1 MLFVAIFVAIA
12 LAVCAY
18 MLAIAEAAI
27 KLNDED
33 DRSTD
38 GIGFARLIFVGLF
51 GIVVSQSFTP
61 GRFPWWVVAIFSV
74 LIVIGLVFTLQLV
87 GRRIGKSPLGR
98 KVLKILAPIIK
109 SINILFTPLS
119 LPTEET
125 EEFEAE
131 LIESVEE
138 LSETIA
144 REIMVPRIDMATVSD
159 EETLDESMTVFF
171 RHGFSRLPVIGKNL
185 DDIKGVLYI
194 KDVAKLIH
202 ENPSKAASVRAV
214 DLARKAI
221 FVPESKPVDDLL
233 QEMQR
238 SSTHIALIVD
248 EYGGVAGLAT
258 MEDVIEEIVGNI
270 SDEFD
275 NDLPDIEELE
285 DGWIRV
291 SAKLPL
297 FDLGEHFDLE
307 LEDEDVDSVGGL
319 LAKQLGRLPGRAD
332 KIVFSGLEIRVERI
346 EGRRKRVI
354 TAQVRMTEEL
364 IAARAAQEEE
374 NE

>member
-1 MLFVAIFVAIA
+1 MA
-12 LAVCAY
+12 
-18 MLAIAEAAI
+18 
-27 KLNDED
+27 
-33 DRSTD
+33 
-38 GIGFARLIFVGLF
+38 
-51 GIVVSQSFTP
+51 
-61 GRFPWWVVAIFSV
+61 WWVVAILSV
-74 LIVIGLVFTLQLV
+74 LLVTGLVFSLQVV
-87 GRRIGKSPLGR
+87 GRSIGTSQLGR
-98 KVLKILAPIIK
+98 GVLNGLAPVIR

-119 LPTEET
+119 LPTEIT

-138 LSETIA
+138 LSETIS
-144 REIMVPRIDMATVSD
+144 REIMVPRIDMAIISA
-159 EETLDESMTVFF
+159 EQTLDEAMTVFF

-194 KDVAKLIH
+194 KDVARLIH
-202 ENPSKAASVRAV
+202 ENPPKAASVTAV
-214 DLARKAI
+214 DLARKPI
-221 FVPESKPVDDLL
+221 FIPESKPVDDLL

-270 SDEFD
+270 SDEYD
-275 NDLPDIEELE
+275 NELPEIEQLE
-285 DGWIRV
+285 DGWVRV
-291 SAKLPL
+291 SARLSL

-319 LAKQLGRLPGRAD
+319 LAKELGRLPGRAD
-332 KIVFSGLEIRVERI
+332 KIEFSGLEIKVERI

-354 TAQVRMTEEL
+354 TAQVRMAEEL
-364 IAARAAQEEE
+364 LAVRAALQEDKD
-374 NE
+374 

>member
-1 MLFVAIFVAIA
+1 MLLVAIVIA
-12 LAVCAY
+12 LILALCAY
-18 MLAIAEAAI
+18 ILAIAEAAI
-27 KLNDED
+27 RLNDED

-38 GIGFARLIFVGLF
+38 GIAFTRLVFVGVF

-61 GRFPWWVVAIFSV
+61 GRFSWWIVAIFSV
-74 LIVIGLVFTLQLV
+74 LIVTGLVFTLQLV
-87 GRRIGKSPLGR
+87 GRSIGSSQAGLR
-98 KVLKILAPIIK
+98 VLKLLSPIIK
-109 SINILFTPLS
+109 SINILFTPIS

-144 REIMVPRIDMATVSD
+144 REIMVPRIDMATITA
-159 EETLDESMTVFF
+159 EATLDESMTVFF

-185 DDIKGVLYI
+185 DDIRGVLYI

-202 ENPSKAASVRAV
+202 ENPSKAASVTAV

-270 SDEFD
+270 SDEYD
-275 NDLPDIEELE
+275 NDLPEIETLE

-291 SAKLPL
+291 SARLSL

-319 LAKQLGRLPGRAD
+319 LAKELGRLPGRNDEVEFA
-332 KIVFSGLEIRVERI
+332 GLIIKAERI

-354 TAQVRMTEEL
+354 TALVKMTEEL
-364 IAARAAQEEE
+364 ISARRALEDD

>member
-1 MLFVAIFVAIA
+1 MLVIAILLAFVLALLTLL
-12 LAVCAY
+12 LAV
-18 MLAIAEAAI
+18 AEAAI
-27 KLNDED
+27 RLNDED

-38 GIGFARLIFVGLF
+38 GIAFTRMAAVGLF

-61 GRFPWWVVAIFSV
+61 GKYAWWIVAILSV
-74 LIVIGLVFTLQLV
+74 LLVAGLVVLIQIV
-87 GRRIGKSPLGR
+87 GKTIGKSAFGR
-98 KVLKILAPIIK
+98 RVLKSLAPMIK

-119 LPTEET
+119 LPTEVT
-125 EEFEAE
+125 EEFEQE

-138 LSETIA
+138 LSETIS
-144 REIMVPRIDMATVSD
+144 REIMVPRIDMATVSA

-185 DDIKGVLYI
+185 DDVKGVLYI
-194 KDVAKLIH
+194 KDVARLIH
-202 ENPSKAASVRAV
+202 ENPERAV
-214 DLARKAI
+214 QIRAIDIARKPI

-233 QEMQR
+233 QEMQK

-248 EYGGVAGLAT
+248 EYGGIAGLAT

-270 SDEFD
+270 SDEYD
-275 NDLPDIEELE
+275 NDLPEVEELE
-285 DGWIRV
+285 DGWVRV
-291 SAKLPL
+291 SARLSL

-332 KIVFSGLEIRVERI
+332 QIEFSGLEIKVERI

-354 TAQVRMTEEL
+354 TALVRMNEEL
-364 IAARAAQEEE
+364 LAARKAFEVDGE
-374 NE
+374 

>member
-1 MLFVAIFVAIA
+1 MLVIAILLAIVLA
-12 LAVCAY
+12 LVTLLLAV
-18 MLAIAEAAI
+18 AEAAI
-27 KLNDED
+27 RLNDED

-38 GIGFARLIFVGLF
+38 GIAFTRMAAVGVF

-61 GRFPWWVVAIFSV
+61 GRYSWWIVAILSLILVAGLTV
-74 LIVIGLVFTLQLV
+74 LIQVV
-87 GRRIGKSPLGR
+87 GKTIGKSSLGR
-98 KVLKILAPIIK
+98 RVLKSLAPMIK

-119 LPTEET
+119 LPTEVT
-125 EEFEAE
+125 EEFEQE

-138 LSETIA
+138 LSETIS
-144 REIMVPRIDMATVSD
+144 REIMVPRIDMATVSA

-185 DDIKGVLYI
+185 DDVKGVLYI
-194 KDVAKLIH
+194 KDVARLIH
-202 ENPSKAASVRAV
+202 ENPERAAQVRAI
-214 DLARKAI
+214 DIARKPI

-233 QEMQR
+233 QEMQKT
-238 SSTHIALIVD
+238 STHIALIVD

-270 SDEFD
+270 SDEYD
-275 NDLPDIEELE
+275 NDLPEVEELE
-285 DGWIRV
+285 DGWVRV
-291 SAKLPL
+291 SARLSL

-332 KIVFSGLEIRVERI
+332 QIEFSGLEIKVERI

-354 TAQVRMTEEL
+354 TALVRMNEEL
-364 IAARAAQEEE
+364 LAARKAFEVDGE
-374 NE
+374 

>member
-1 MLFVAIFVAIA
+1 MLFVAISIA
-12 LAVCAY
+12 VILAVCAY
-18 MLAIAEAAI
+18 ILAIAEAAI
-27 KLNDED
+27 RLNDED
-33 DRSTD
+33 DRTTD
-38 GIGFARLIFVGLF
+38 GIAFARLVFVGVF

-61 GRFPWWVVAIFSV
+61 GRYSWWLVATLSV
-74 LIVIGLVFTLQLV
+74 LIVSGLVLTLQLV
-87 GRRIGKSPLGR
+87 GRRIGSTKTGL
-98 KVLKILAPIIK
+98 KVLKFLAPIIK

-144 REIMVPRIDMATVSD
+144 REIMVPRIDMATVTA

-185 DDIKGVLYI
+185 DDIRGVLYI

-202 ENPSKAASVRAV
+202 ENPSKAASVTAEGI
-214 DLARKAI
+214 ARKAI

-270 SDEFD
+270 SDEYD
-275 NDLPDIEELE
+275 NDLPEIETLE
-285 DGWIRV
+285 DNWVRV
-291 SAKLPL
+291 SARLSL
-297 FDLGEHFDLE
+297 FDLGEHFDIE

-319 LAKQLGRLPGRAD
+319 LAKELGRLPGRND
-332 KIVFSGLEIRVERI
+332 QIQFSGLMIKAERI

-354 TAQVRMTEEL
+354 TALVRMTDEL
-364 IAARAAQEEE
+364 MAARKALEED